1 MKQKVL
7 AVVGATASGKTAL
20 GVALAKKYNGEI
32 ISADSM
38 QIYQGLSVTTAKPTQ
53 EEMQG
58 IPHYL
63 IDFLPA
69 AEKFSVADYVSLA
82 NARIQDIASR
92 GKLPILVGGTGLYI
106 DSVLNGMQFA
116 EIDNS
121 AQKQTREILTQR
133 IQSEGIEKLYQ
144 ELESLDP
151 QAAQKIHPHNH
162 VRVIRALEVCL
173 TAGKTFTEYQL
184 ENQSQESPYEA
195 FYLGLDY
202 ENRQDLYDKIN
213 LRVLRMLEQGMLAE
227 VRLAY
232 EQGITGTAAMAIGY
246 KELIPYLEG
255 QADLE
260 SCIAKIQQ
268 ETRRY
273 AKRQLTWF
281 RRNAQIQWLKL
292 NKNDELQEI
301 SEKAEKMIAKAEFL
315 CYNK

>member
-20 GVALAKKYNGEI
+20 GIALAKKYNGEI
-32 ISADSM
+32 VSADSM

-69 AEKFSVADYVSLA
+69 TEKFSVADYVSLA

-227 VRLAY
+227 VRLVY
-232 EQGITGTAAMAIGY
+232 EQGTTGTAAMAIGY